1 MGNLL
6 GRALT
11 PEERS
16 FRAQLRRELNSPE
29 KRTIRHA
36 LRDAA
41 ERSPERFFWA
51 GLAMLESETDSAER
65 HRLYTE
71 LLECPEFL
79 KELANPDRFD
89 RKQFLGVCRW
99 LKDSVDDFL
108 DLRLARLTPGR
119 HDDEH
124 GLAPEVVLRI
134 LEVLHAISSGPRLV
148 QVIGHLARHP
158 HEQIASKATLLL
170 GHRLRSEP
178 WLRSHFQSGDPRVR
192 ASVVEGL
199 WGVETPYARRC
210 FLDSL
215 EDVNNRV
222 VGNALFGLYLLGDPA
237 VDQRIERML
246 RDSRPAFRRT
256 AAWLLGRIGN
266 PESAEALRQAEQ
278 DEDAGVRETASQ
290 ALAALPKPEIVEAKP
305 AEVEAG
311 IQPVDIKPVEATPA
325 EAQPAHEAAE
335 TSALEVEPP
344 FFIPKFD
351 GKYVGGSEQP
361 V

>member
-6 GRALT
+6 GRVLT
-11 PEERS
+11 PEERI
-16 FRAQLRRELNSPE
+16 FRAQLQRELTSLA
-29 KRTIRHA
+29 KRTTRSE

-41 ERSPERFFWA
+41 EHSPQRFFAA

-71 LLECPEFL
+71 LLECPEFFT
-79 KELANPDRFD
+79 ELVNPDRFD
-89 RKQFLGVCRW
+89 REQFLEVCRW
-99 LKDSVDDFL
+99 LKNNVDDFL

-170 GHRLRSEP
+170 GRRVRSEQ
-178 WLRSHFQSGDPRVR
+178 WLRSHFQAGDPRVR

-199 WGVETPYARRC
+199 WGVKTSYARRC

-215 EDVNNRV
+215 QDVNNRV
-222 VGNALFGLYLLGDPA
+222 VGNALFGLHLLGEPA

-246 RDSRPAFRRT
+246 HDFRPPFRRT
-256 AAWLLGRIGN
+256 AAWLMGRIGK
-266 PESAEALRQAEQ
+266 PEFADALRQAEQ

-290 ALAALPKPEIVEAKP
+290 ALHALPQPEIVET
-305 AEVEAG
+305 E
-311 IQPVDIKPVEATPA
+311 PA
-325 EAQPAHEAAE
+325 EAKPIEVGVENAAAQTEAPE
-335 TSALEVEPP
+335 TQAPIFV
-344 FFIPKFD
+344 PKFD
-351 GKYVGGSEQP
+351 GKYVAEFEPAGQQD
-361 V
+361 